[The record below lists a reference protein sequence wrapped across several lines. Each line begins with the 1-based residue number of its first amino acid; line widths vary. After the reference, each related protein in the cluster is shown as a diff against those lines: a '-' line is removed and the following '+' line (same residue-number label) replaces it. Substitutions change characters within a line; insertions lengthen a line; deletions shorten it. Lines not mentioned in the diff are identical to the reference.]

1 MSRVLLVSCLALAAC
16 EATEPSGRLFSP
28 APVEVSPAAA
38 PGEDLT
44 FTEEPR
50 LTLSSEEMAKGTVA
64 IGTAAGVNADD
75 LPVPAGTEALPAGA
89 AAPAPMAAAPSVA
102 APVALGLPTTLWP
115 VRLVSTIPQAQPP
128 RAILGLPDG
137 SERVVSP
144 GSMVPEVGIVV
155 MAVTADR
162 VQLARVSPAGDHAA
176 IESMEISAQYAA
188 GPR

>member
-28 APVEVSPAAA
+28 APVEAPSAPA
-38 PGEDLT
+38 PTEDLT

-50 LTLSSEEMAKGTVA
+50 LTLSSEEMAKGTLA

-89 AAPAPMAAAPSVA
+89 SAPMAPVAAPAVSAP
-102 APVALGLPTTLWP
+102 APLGLPTSPWP

-144 GSMVPEVGIVV
+144 GSMVPELGLVV

-162 VQLARVSPAGDHAA
+162 VQLAKVSPAGDHAA
-176 IESMEISAQYAA
+176 IESVEISAQYGA
-188 GPR
+188 GAR